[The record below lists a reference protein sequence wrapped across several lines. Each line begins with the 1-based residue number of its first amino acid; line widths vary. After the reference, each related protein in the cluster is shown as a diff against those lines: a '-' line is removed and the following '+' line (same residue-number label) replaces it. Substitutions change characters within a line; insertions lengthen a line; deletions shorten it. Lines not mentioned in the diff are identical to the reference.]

1 MNQIKTEIHLFR
13 HGETTWNVE
22 GRFQGLEI
30 SKLTKRGVLQAQ
42 NLGEKLKDIEFDKI
56 YSSPSL
62 RTKQTAN
69 NIWPDKADKIIYL
82 DDLVEIKL
90 GKLEG
95 KLYSD
100 IKKNDFTSYDHF
112 FNKPHLFSLEGAE
125 SFLDLTNRS
134 LKIIKHLSEKN
145 LGRRIAIVSHG
156 AFIKAFM
163 SYVDQKEIHEIWD
176 PPFMDNCS
184 HNIVIFDSNKLFSI
198 TRYANIDK

>member
-1 MNQIKTEIHLFR
+1 M
-13 HGETTWNVE
+13 
-22 GRFQGLEI
+22 
-30 SKLTKRGVLQAQ
+30 
-42 NLGEKLKDIEFDKI
+42 
-56 YSSPSL
+56 
-62 RTKQTAN
+62 RTKQTAY
-69 NIWPDKADKIIYL
+69 NIWPDQADKIIFL

-184 HNIVIFDSNKLFSI
+184 HNIVIFNSNKLFSI
-198 TRYANIDK
+198 TRYADIDK

>member
-42 NLGEKLKDIEFDKI
+42 NLGEKLKDTEFDKI

-69 NIWPDKADKIIYL
+69 AIWPDKADKIIYL

-100 IKKNDFTSYDHF
+100 IKKNDFIDSKT
-112 FNKPHLFSLEGAE
+112 KK
-125 SFLDLTNRS
+125 
-134 LKIIKHLSEKN
+134 KIPDETIN
-145 LGRRIAIVSHG
+145 LLQI
-156 AFIKAFM
+156 
-163 SYVDQKEIHEIWD
+163 QKEL
-176 PPFMDNCS
+176 MMYLTS
-184 HNIVIFDSNKLFSI
+184 HLINLSKEVITNQQQ
-198 TRYANIDK
+198 

>member
-22 GRFQGLEI
+22 GRFQGIEI
-30 SKLTKRGVLQAQ
+30 SKLTKRGILQAQ
-42 NLGEKLKDIEFDKI
+42 NLGEKLKDTEFDKI

-69 NIWPDKADKIIYL
+69 NIWPDQAYKITYL

-125 SFLDLTNRS
+125 SFQDLTNRS
-134 LKIIKHLSEKN
+134 FKIIKYLSENN
-145 LGRRIAIVSHG
+145 LGRKIAIVSHG

-163 SYVDQKEIHEIWD
+163 SYIDQKEIHEIWD

-184 HNIVIFDSNKLFSI
+184 HNIVLFNSEEHFSI
-198 TRYANIDK
+198 IKYADIDQ

>member
-22 GRFQGLEI
+22 DGFKDL
-30 SKLTKRGVLQAQ
+30 KFQ
-42 NLGEKLKDIEFDKI
+42 NLPKEVFYRHKTGEKLKDIEFNKI

-69 NIWPDKADKIIYL
+69 AIWPDKADKIIYL

-90 GKLEG
+90 GNLEG

-134 LKIIKHLSEKN
+134 FKIIKNLSEKN
-145 LGRRIAIVSHG
+145 LEDRIAIVSHG

-184 HNIVIFDSNKLFSI
+184 HNIVIFNSNKLFSI
-198 TRYANIDK
+198 TRYADIDK

>member
-22 GRFQGLEI
+22 GRFQGIEI
-30 SKLTKRGVLQAQ
+30 SKLTKRGILQAQ
-42 NLGEKLKDIEFDKI
+42 NLGEKLKDTEFDKI

-69 NIWPDKADKIIYL
+69 NIWPDQANKITYL

-125 SFLDLTNRS
+125 SFQDLTNRS
-134 LKIIKHLSEKN
+134 FKIIKYLSC
-145 LGRRIAIVSHG
+145 LLYTSPSPRDR
-156 AFIKAFM
+156 
-163 SYVDQKEIHEIWD
+163 
-176 PPFMDNCS
+176 
-184 HNIVIFDSNKLFSI
+184 
-198 TRYANIDK
+198 TRSRMPSSA

>member
-1 MNQIKTEIHLFR
+1 MKQIKTEIHLFR

-22 GRFQGLEI
+22 GRFQGIEI

-69 NIWPDKADKIIYL
+69 NIWPDQAGKIIFL

-100 IKKNDFTSYDHF
+100 IKKNDFSKISY
-112 FNKPHLFSLEGAE
+112 
-125 SFLDLTNRS
+125 
-134 LKIIKHLSEKN
+134 
-145 LGRRIAIVSHG
+145 
-156 AFIKAFM
+156 
-163 SYVDQKEIHEIWD
+163 
-176 PPFMDNCS
+176 
-184 HNIVIFDSNKLFSI
+184 
-198 TRYANIDK
+198 